1 MYALSGMHTRSLW
14 HNEMTTSAAKDSLW
28 KQMSDADKA
37 GDVIQTGTGNSPGTN
52 GHFDSNAA
60 GIAYGHAYSVIG
72 VASLEDGTKLV
83 QVRNPWGAEGYN
95 GKWSD
100 KVSNQYAEKVRK
112 ELNHVAKDDGVYFI
126 EFGDYLTNFEETMIS
141 TDNSGWSEAA
151 FVKLGDT
158 SSPTPSHTLTVTS
171 DVD

>member
-1 MYALSGMHTRSLW
+1 M
-14 HNEMTTSAAKDSLW
+14 
-28 KQMSDADKA
+28 
-37 GDVIQTGTGNSPGTN
+37 
-52 GHFDSNAA
+52 
-60 GIAYGHAYSVIG
+60 IG

-158 SSPTPSHTLTVTS
+158 SSSSSTPSHTLTVTS